1 MKSSAAVLK
10 TLYRRKRSRLTQE
23 RARSLAVALRDY
35 IEMLRPT
42 AQALD
47 EAFCLLDLSGCV
59 QYANPSALQLLGRA
73 EADALG
79 VSLHAFIR
87 CALDAQVSPLRGER
101 ADLIACSLLRPNGTS
116 IVVDCALRS
125 VTHDGKRLGTTLLLF
140 QGPRALADG
149 ATPEAQESALE
160 RRMRILDAMGDIA
173 LAQLPLDSLLKA
185 LLDGLHRELELENIA
200 IFLVDDDG
208 KTLSARMASGVG
220 ADVANRIRFP
230 LADTMVGQALLDRRT
245 IHIPNVEVVGG
256 EWVYFSPEMRSGMN
270 VQSFIVAPL
279 VVEDQLIGGLYLGAS
294 QPDRFS
300 HGDARLVEVIGQRA
314 ALAIERARASDEAAH
329 AHERLQFLNDASGA
343 LNETLDYHDATE
355 RLAAILT
362 PALSDACAI
371 FLLEDD
377 GLLRKVAMQ
386 APARG
391 LLSVNP
397 FGPTLRRLI
406 RRIDAMQVI
415 NPDDIA
421 NPIAECV
428 RTLAPVFEQS
438 LTDQPSDP
446 LSTQSDAG
454 RDETAVAVDGL
465 CVSVPLVVRQHAL
478 GVAYLALRSGK
489 RLDDGDLALIEG
501 LAERAAIA
509 VDNARLYSETQ
520 AALASGSATATQLA
534 AIFNATDVGIFVTDA
549 AGGFLRINPYGR
561 RLLGLGDVSLE
572 HAPTNVGGMFQL
584 RTVEG
589 DVIPGDREPLHLAR
603 TLGEP
608 IEQRLVVHR
617 FDTGADIQALT
628 RCTPWRDDR
637 NQVAGAIG
645 VVTDITA
652 IHKLERQKDEFL
664 GIASHELKTPLT
676 SLKILARL
684 LVRRMEASGDPR
696 EVEQAQHMQVAIIR
710 MENLIRDLLD
720 VSLIQEG
727 KLPLHME
734 GFDLGELCADAI
746 GEQRLV
752 TQRVIRYSAHDG
764 GAHGDA
770 HGDAHDGADIDV
782 RLPVYADRERIYQ
795 VISNLL
801 SNALKYS
808 PATQPV
814 TVHAR
819 ATDLECIVSVHDH
832 GPGVPAEAHER
843 IFDRFYRVPGM
854 QVQSGSG
861 VGLGLGLH
869 ISKDIVSRHGG
880 RLWVESKLGHGS
892 TFSMALPRVDTRAA
906 DHLPQPRDA

>member
-1 MKSSAAVLK
+1 MLK
-10 TLYRRKRSRLTQE
+10 THYRRKRSHLTQE

-47 EAFCLLDLSGCV
+47 EALCLLDLSGCV
-59 QYANPSALQLLGRA
+59 QYANLSALQLLGRG

-87 CALDAQVSPLRGER
+87 CAPDAQISPLRGER
-101 ADLIACSLLRPNGTS
+101 SDLMACRLLRSDGTS
-116 IVVDCALRS
+116 VAVDCALRS
-125 VTHDGKRLGTTLLLF
+125 VTSDGKRLGTTLLIF
-140 QGPRALADG
+140 QGQRDLADG
-149 ATPEAQESALE
+149 VAPEAQESALE
-160 RRMRILDAMGDIA
+160 RRMRVLDAVGDIA

-185 LLDGLHRELELENIA
+185 LLDGLRHELELENIA

-208 KTLSARMASGVG
+208 ETLSARMASGVG
-220 ADVANRIRFP
+220 SDVADRIRFP

-245 IHIPNVEVVGG
+245 IHIPNVELVGG
-256 EWVYFSPEMRSGMN
+256 EWVYFSPEIRSSMN

-279 VVEDQLIGGLYLGAS
+279 VVESRLIGGLYLGAS
-294 QPDRFS
+294 QPNRFS
-300 HGDARLVEVIGQRA
+300 HDDARLAELIGQRA
-314 ALAIERARASDEAAH
+314 ALAIERARARDEAAH
-329 AHERLQFLNDASGA
+329 AHERLRFLNDASGA
-343 LNETLDYHDATE
+343 LNETLNYRDATE
-355 RLAAILT
+355 RLAAILA
-362 PALSDACAI
+362 PALADACAI
-371 FLLEDD
+371 YLLEDD

-391 LLSVNP
+391 LLSANP

-406 RRIDAMQVI
+406 QRIDTLEVV
-415 NPDDIA
+415 NPDDTD

-428 RTLAPVFEQS
+428 RTLAPVFERSQ
-438 LTDQPSDP
+438 TDQLPMQP
-446 LSTQSDAG
+446 EALH
-454 RDETAVAVDGL
+454 DEAMEAVGGL

-489 RLDDGDLALIEG
+489 QLSDGDLALIQG

-520 AALASGSATATQLA
+520 EALATGSAMATQLA

-572 HAPTNVGGMFQL
+572 HAPTNVGGLFQL

-589 DVIPGDREPLHLAR
+589 DDIPGDREPLHLAR

-608 IEQRLVVHR
+608 IEQRLVIHR

-652 IHKLERQKDEFL
+652 IHELERQKDEFL

-734 GFDLGELCADAI
+734 RFDLGELCADAI

-764 GAHGDA
+764 
-770 HGDAHDGADIDV
+770 AHDGAHDDGHGNAQGGT

-808 PATQPV
+808 LATQPV
-814 TVHAR
+814 TVSAR

-832 GPGVPAEAHER
+832 GSGVPAEAQEH

-861 VGLGLGLH
+861 MGLGLGLH

-892 TFSMALPRVDTRAA
+892 TFSMALPRANALAA
-906 DHLPQPRDA
+906 DHPPQPRDP

>member
-1 MKSSAAVLK
+1 MKSSAVLLK
-10 TLYRRKRSRLTQE
+10 TLYRRNRSHPTRE
-23 RARSLAVALRDY
+23 RARSFAAALRDY

-42 AQALD
+42 AQALN
-47 EAFCLLDLSGCV
+47 EALCLLDLSGYV
-59 QYANPSALQLLGRA
+59 QYANPSALRLLGRGD
-73 EADALG
+73 ADALG

-87 CALDAQVSPLRGER
+87 CAPDAQVSPLRGER
-101 ADLIACSLLRPNGTS
+101 ADLMACRLLRPDGTS
-116 IVVDCALRS
+116 VAVDCALRS
-125 VTHDGKRLGTTLLLF
+125 VISDGKRLGTTLLIF
-140 QGPRALADG
+140 QGQRDLAEG
-149 ATPEAQESALE
+149 EAPEAQESALE
-160 RRMRILDAMGDIA
+160 RRMRVLDAVGDIA

-185 LLDGLHRELELENIA
+185 LLDGLRHELELENIA
-200 IFLVDDDG
+200 IFLVDDG
-208 KTLSARMASGVG
+208 GETLSARMASGVG
-220 ADVANRIRFP
+220 SDVADRIRFP

-256 EWVYFSPEMRSGMN
+256 EWVYFSPEVRSSMN

-279 VVEDQLIGGLYLGAS
+279 VVEGRLIGGLYLGAS
-294 QPDRFS
+294 QPNRFS
-300 HGDARLVEVIGQRA
+300 HDDARLAELIGQRA
-314 ALAIERARASDEAAH
+314 ALAIERARASDEAAR
-329 AHERLQFLNDASGA
+329 AHERLRFLNDASGA
-343 LNETLDYHDATE
+343 LNETLNYRDATE

-362 PALSDACAI
+362 PALADACAI
-371 FLLEDD
+371 YLLEDD

-391 LLSVNP
+391 LLSANP

-406 RRIDAMQVI
+406 QRIDTLEVV
-415 NPDDIA
+415 NPDDTD

-428 RTLAPVFEQS
+428 RTLAPVFERSQ
-438 LTDQPSDP
+438 TDQVPDP
-446 LSTQSDAG
+446 LPTQQETLY
-454 RDETAVAVDGL
+454 DEATEAVGGL

-489 RLDDGDLALIEG
+489 QLSDGDLALIQG

-509 VDNARLYSETQ
+509 IDNARLYRETQ
-520 AALASGSATATQLA
+520 EALATGSAMATQLD

-608 IEQRLVVHR
+608 IEQRLVIHR
-617 FDTGADIQALT
+617 FDTGVDIQALT

-684 LVRRMEASGDPR
+684 LVRRMETSGDPR

-727 KLPLHME
+727 KLPLRME
-734 GFDLGELCADAI
+734 RFDLNELCADAI
-746 GEQRLV
+746 DEQRLV
-752 TQRVIRYSAHDG
+752 TPRVIRYSAHDG
-764 GAHGDA
+764 AHDEVHGDA
-770 HGDAHDGADIDV
+770 PGDAPGDV

-814 TVHAR
+814 TVRAR
-819 ATDLECIVSVHDH
+819 ATALECIVSIHDH
-832 GPGVPAEAHER
+832 GPGVPAEAQER

-892 TFSMALPRVDTRAA
+892 TFSMALPRAYALAA
-906 DHLPQPRDA
+906 DYLPQPRDA